1 MTCKDVRDLIDA
13 YADGE
18 LDLVR
23 SLEIEEHLQDC
34 PACSQVYRNLRTL
47 KGSLAGSA
55 LYYSAPAGLQ
65 ASVQAAVRKSSGA
78 EQRVVRP
85 PLWAWAAVAAAL
97 VVAVL
102 AAWGVARLLSS
113 SSGSTSLE
121 QEVVASHVRS
131 LMPGHL
137 TDVASTDKHTVKPWF
152 DGKLDFSP
160 SVVDLSEQGFPLIG
174 GRLDYLDGRPVAALV
189 YGRNKHFI
197 NLFVWPSSD
206 PSGTSASALQ
216 GYNVIHWTKGGMTY
230 WAVSD
235 VTPGDLQAFVQ
246 IVQQQTGTSP

>member
-1 MTCKDVRDLIDA
+1 VTCQEVRDLINA

-23 SLEIEEHLQDC
+23 SLEIEQHLQGC
-34 PACSQVYRNLRTL
+34 SGCSQIYRNLQTL

-55 LYYSAPAGLQ
+55 LYYRSPAGLQ
-65 ASVQAAVRKSSGA
+65 ESIQAAVRKSSGTV
-78 EQRVVRP
+78 QFLRP
-85 PLWAWAAVAAAL
+85 PLWTWAAVAAAL
-97 VVAVL
+97 VLVVL
-102 AAWGVARLLSS
+102 GAWGIAQLLSTS
-113 SSGSTSLE
+113 SQSNPLE
-121 QEVVASHVRS
+121 QEVLASHVRS
-131 LMPGHL
+131 LMAGHL

-189 YGRNKHFI
+189 YQRNKHSI
-197 NLFVWPSSD
+197 NLFEWPSSGQ
-206 PSGTSASALQ
+206 SGTGTSTLQ
-216 GYNVIHWTKGGMTY
+216 GYNIIQWTKGGMTY

-246 IVQQQTGTSP
+246 LVQQQTGTSP